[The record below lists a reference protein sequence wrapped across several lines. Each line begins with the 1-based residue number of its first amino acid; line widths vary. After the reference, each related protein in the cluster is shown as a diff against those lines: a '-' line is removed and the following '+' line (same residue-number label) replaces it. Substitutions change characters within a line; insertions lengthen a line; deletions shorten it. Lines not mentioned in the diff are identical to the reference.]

1 MDKKGLSDAVS
12 PVGKLDFSKIYDS
25 CNNFAKDEMPKFEI
39 PRYEMPEI
47 TAIDSENTIVGDIKR
62 KIEEQNNLVSQQMS
76 ILLEQNKL
84 LADNYDKLKNMYD
97 QQVKI
102 NSESKEELEK
112 SRWYNRWMMVIAI
125 VAMMAAIAG
134 PIVTLVVSK

>member
-1 MDKKGLSDAVS
+1 
-12 PVGKLDFSKIYDS
+12 
-25 CNNFAKDEMPKFEI
+25 MPKFEI

-47 TAIDSENTIVGDIKR
+47 TVIDSENTIVGDIKR

-112 SRWYNRWMMVIAI
+112 SRRYNRWMMVIAI

>member
-1 MDKKGLSDAVS
+1 MDKKALSDAIS
-12 PVGKLDFSKIYDS
+12 QIGKLDLSKIYDS
-25 CNNFAKDEMPKFEI
+25 CNNFAKLDMSKIDI
-39 PRYEMPEI
+39 PQYEMPEI
-47 TAIDSENTIVGDIKR
+47 TAIDPEDTIVGDIKR

-76 ILLEQNKL
+76 ILLEQNQL

-97 QQVKI
+97 QQVKL

-125 VAMMAAIAG
+125 VAMIAAIAG